1 MGPTIEAI
9 MTVRGQ
15 VKGEHGVC
23 WVVLHGAGDDGSIS
37 HIHITVEDTVFVGRL
52 LNRVEWRAKA
62 SYRIIRLH
70 FFFLFSFSL
79 FFGQPP
85 LSTSIYYLLAL
96 RFPIMLGDNTQQ

>member
-1 MGPTIEAI
+1 MNWKKMANVGPTIEAI

-52 LNRVEWRAKA
+52 LNRVFEWRANA
-62 SYRIIRLH
+62 SNRIIRLH
-70 FFFLFSFSL
+70 FFYSF
-79 FFGQPP
+79 FF
-85 LSTSIYYLLAL
+85 
-96 RFPIMLGDNTQQ
+96 FPFFWTTPTPN

>member
-1 MGPTIEAI
+1 MNWKKMANVGPTIEAI

-23 WVVLHGAGDDGSIS
+23 WVALHGSGDDGSIS

-62 SYRIIRLH
+62 SNRIIRLH
-70 FFFLFSFSL
+70 FFYSF
-79 FFGQPP
+79 FF
-85 LSTSIYYLLAL
+85 
-96 RFPIMLGDNTQQ
+96 FPFFWTTPTPN